1 ILSMLIKMVKSVL
14 KTRAETTISLG
25 TPTYWFCSIL
35 SSTEYK
41 CITTIH

>member
-1 ILSMLIKMVKSVL
+1 L

-35 SSTEYK
+35 SSTEK
-41 CITTIH
+41 FIH

>member
-1 ILSMLIKMVKSVL
+1 
-14 KTRAETTISLG
+14 ISLG